1 MTHEIRS
8 GYVGNRCTDG
18 YSPCDGRSRE
28 NGTQSAGVDEIVTLL
43 VTGEE
48 MEKLADEMHR
58 VGEEKKI
65 MFFSRDSL
73 NMRSVKAVLIVG
85 VRNKPRAVPN
95 CGNCGHADCA
105 ANAKADGVCA
115 LCVVD
120 LGIALGSAVSVAADH
135 RVDTR
140 IMFTIG
146 KAALTLGFL
155 DGVHQ
160 AYGLPLSA
168 TGKSPFFDRK

>member
-1 MTHEIRS
+1 MKYDQDLLE
-8 GYVGNRCTDG
+8 TDALMATARAMAVAARTA
-18 YSPCDGRSRE
+18 PKAR
-28 NGTQSAGVDEIVTLL
+28 GVDEIVTLL

-48 MEKLADEMHR
+48 IGKLADEMLR
-58 VGEEKKI
+58 VGEEKNI

-73 NMRSVKAVLIVG
+73 NIRNVKTVLIVG

-95 CGNCGHADCA
+95 CGYCGHADCA
-105 ANAKADGVCA
+105 ANTKVDGVCA
-115 LCVVD
+115 LCIVD

-140 IMFTIG
+140 VMFTIG

-155 DGVHQ
+155 EGVYQ